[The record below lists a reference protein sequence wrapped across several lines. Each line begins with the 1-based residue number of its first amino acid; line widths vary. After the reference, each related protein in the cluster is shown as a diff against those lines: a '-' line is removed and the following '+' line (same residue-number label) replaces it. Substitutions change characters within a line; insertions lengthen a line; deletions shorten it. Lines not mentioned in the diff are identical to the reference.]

1 MPEDNSKH
9 PVAMAVAE
17 QVANAFASLPQV
29 QAVTLAGS
37 RISKFPDSDSD
48 VDVYVY
54 VTDDVS
60 LHDRTR
66 IAAGSPHAE
75 IGNATWEP
83 GDEWIDAATGTPVD
97 VMFRQVWW
105 IEEQLDRVLAQHQ
118 ASVGYSTCF
127 WYNVGHSRVLFDR
140 TGWFVALQK
149 RAAVGY
155 PQELRRAII
164 AKNYPLIRQNQSSY
178 LQQIELAVKRDD
190 PVSANHRL
198 AALLASYF
206 DVLFAVN
213 ELPHPGE
220 KRILEHAKATCT
232 KVPVGMERQVR
243 QLVGSSDG
251 ELVKRINALVDG
263 LEDLLMQE
271 GLMPG
276 DGDVHTYPPKAG

>member
-1 MPEDNSKH
+1 M
-9 PVAMAVAE
+9 
-17 QVANAFASLPQV
+17 
-29 QAVTLAGS
+29 
-37 RISKFPDSDSD
+37 
-48 VDVYVY
+48 
-54 VTDDVS
+54 
-60 LHDRTR
+60 
-66 IAAGSPHAE
+66 
-75 IGNATWEP
+75 
-83 GDEWIDAATGTPVD
+83 
-97 VMFRQVWW
+97 
-105 IEEQLDRVLAQHQ
+105 
-118 ASVGYSTCF
+118 
-127 WYNVGHSRVLFDR
+127 
-140 TGWFVALQK
+140 
-149 RAAVGY
+149 GY